1 MVFSF
6 IFRFVDLSI
15 FTHSDILQ
23 NRKEVRMMEKRKEK
37 AKRMRELIDLYEQVK
52 NVKPKSSRLIVED
65 YISVKEKELVE
76 LLKEEEKDD

>member
-1 MVFSF
+1 
-6 IFRFVDLSI
+6 
-15 FTHSDILQ
+15 
-23 NRKEVRMMEKRKEK
+23 MMENRKEK